1 MKMKTQFTKQLLS
14 IVLCLTLVL
23 TYIPLT
29 ALAKETHSHP
39 ICGKAHTD
47 IGDHTGACADIT
59 WTEWDSVN
67 SMPTE
72 AGAYYLDGDVTLSS
86 SWEIPEGVEISLC
99 LNGHSLSGN
108 NAVRVVTINKT
119 ATLNLCDCSTAQ
131 TGKITEG
138 YRSDYSGSGV
148 WVSQNST
155 CEESVDYGL
164 QKGDRV

>member
-1 MKMKTQFTKQLLS
+1 MKMKKQFMKQLLS
-14 IVLCLTLVL
+14 IVLCLALVL
-23 TYIPLT
+23 TYVPLT
-29 ALAKETHSHP
+29 AFARTIHSHP
-39 ICGKAHTD
+39 ICGKTHTD
-47 IGDHTGACADIT
+47 IGDHTGACSDIT

-99 LNGHSLSGN
+99 LNGHSVSGN
-108 NAVRVVTINKT
+108 HAVRVITINKT

-138 YRSDYSGSGV
+138 YISNTSGAGV
-148 WVSQNST
+148 WIAEDSTFNMYGGRIVQN
-155 CEESVDYGL
+155 
-164 QKGDRV
+164 